1 MSSNPKSD
9 KIVENHEKSS
19 AIQLKILR
27 AAESRKPSAAAW
39 DSDSDDLENIY
50 GVRKNDSDS
59 DSRNESQSES
69 ESQCFP
75 STYNSGSAMEFR
87 SDTFTHGSLE
97 ETSQGV
103 VNTSDISSSKS
114 SGTSSSESSGT
125 SSSKSSGTS
134 SSKSSGTSRSN
145 SYGNSSSESCT
156 SSSKSNDT
164 SSSKPSGTSSSKSS
178 GTSSSES
185 SGNSSSKSSGTSSS
199 KPSDTSRSKSSGNS
213 SCENCTSRS
222 YFDMEESSDTESE
235 RIFRIV
241 QRMNIDNDYYS
252 GENDDN
258 NCKSNDDNNDVLNIR
273 NSRND
278 LMGKS
283 KDKGDPSS
291 NTDRNLVKIVPSI
304 GVKDLLG
311 DMKNRKNID
320 EMYDYDSSSAS
331 SSDDSDDVFD
341 LQKAFAVDDI
351 TVSTQ
356 STYDSNA
363 IFFSP
368 QSRRV

>member
-1 MSSNPKSD
+1 
-9 KIVENHEKSS
+9 
-19 AIQLKILR
+19 
-27 AAESRKPSAAAW
+27 
-39 DSDSDDLENIY
+39 
-50 GVRKNDSDS
+50 
-59 DSRNESQSES
+59 
-69 ESQCFP
+69 
-75 STYNSGSAMEFR
+75 
-87 SDTFTHGSLE
+87 
-97 ETSQGV
+97 
-103 VNTSDISSSKS
+103 
-114 SGTSSSESSGT
+114 
-125 SSSKSSGTS
+125 
-134 SSKSSGTSRSN
+134 
-145 SYGNSSSESCT
+145 
-156 SSSKSNDT
+156 
-164 SSSKPSGTSSSKSS
+164 
-178 GTSSSES
+178 
-185 SGNSSSKSSGTSSS
+185 
-199 KPSDTSRSKSSGNS
+199 
-213 SCENCTSRS
+213 
-222 YFDMEESSDTESE
+222 MEESSDTESE

-252 GENDDN
+252 GENDYN
-258 NCKSNDDNNDVLNIR
+258 NCKSNNDNNDVLNIR

-291 NTDRNLVKIVPSI
+291 NTDRNLVKVVPSI

-320 EMYDYDSSSAS
+320 EMFDYDSSSAS